1 MGRAQLQNGGLWI
14 YIKPVCRI
22 VCGRDATVVRVTPVS
37 GVEGLGKESRGCVPV
52 TPHTGRGLR
61 LVCKQLNPDHGRAHR
76 EGAPEQ
82 PQQGHHLARP
92 PHTLNTSFEEGPS
105 TSWSQRAS
113 YRRGARLRVEA
124 YLVEMILKRAAQGKW
139 WRDRRPLPWSGRVG
153 RYFS

>member
-1 MGRAQLQNGGLWI
+1 MGRAQLENGGWWI

-82 PQQGHHLARP
+82 RTSSGPTPSYTQHLLRGGTIDELVA
-92 PHTLNTSFEEGPS
+92 EG
-105 TSWSQRAS
+105 
-113 YRRGARLRVEA
+113 
-124 YLVEMILKRAAQGKW
+124 ILQEGCTPEGRSVSC
-139 WRDRRPLPWSGRVG
+139 RDDPEKGGPR
-153 RYFS
+153 